1 MKCSTVEA
9 ELCRSQSNCI
19 AALKL
24 CFQRL
29 LNSNCLH
36 EKLPSEKAD
45 TTLFN
50 Q

>member
-9 ELCRSQSNCI
+9 ELRRSRSNCI
-19 AALKL
+19 SALKL

-29 LNSNCLH
+29 LSNNCLH
-36 EKLPSEKAD
+36 EKLLSEKAD